1 VAYFIQLVFAG
12 IVLGCIYALVALG
25 FTIIFKA
32 SAVFN
37 FAQGEFLLIGAFV
50 AYVADSLWHLS
61 FFLAVL
67 VALLVTVLIALV
79 FERLVVRRMIGRPIF
94 SIVMITIGLNVLLQT
109 GVVIAGGSASSY
121 ASATPFSITS
131 GFNVGGVHGVH
142 FGASDL
148 WTIGI
153 TIVCCAALYV
163 FFRFTRYGLA
173 MRATALDQEAAAAT
187 GINIHTVY
195 ALAWGIAAA
204 IAVIGGIM
212 LAIGQTT
219 FDSTLGNI
227 ALLAF
232 PAIILG
238 GLDSIPGAVV
248 GGIIIGLTEELT
260 AGYEGHFAFLGNGF
274 YVIAPFLLMIIILL
288 VRPYGLFGTRKVERV

>member
-1 VAYFIQLVFAG
+1 
-12 IVLGCIYALVALG
+12 
-25 FTIIFKA
+25 
-32 SAVFN
+32 
-37 FAQGEFLLIGAFV
+37 
-50 AYVADSLWHLS
+50 
-61 FFLAVL
+61 
-67 VALLVTVLIALV
+67 
-79 FERLVVRRMIGRPIF
+79 MIGRPIF

-109 GVVIAGGSASSY
+109 GVVISGGSASSY
-121 ASATPFSITS
+121 PSATPFSIIS
-131 GFNVGGVHGVH
+131 GFNVGGVH

-148 WTIGI
+148 ATIAI
-153 TIVCCAALYV
+153 TIVCCAVLYV

-204 IAVIGGIM
+204 IAVIGGVL
-212 LAIGQTT
+212 LAISQTT
-219 FDSTLGNI
+219 FDASLGNI

-248 GGIIIGLTEELT
+248 GGIIIGLAEELT
-260 AGYEGHFAFLGNGF
+260 AGYESHFGFLGNGF

-288 VRPYGLFGTRKVERV
+288 IRPYGLFGTRKVERV

>member
-12 IVLGCIYALVALG
+12 ISVGCIYALVALG
-25 FTIIFKA
+25 FTIIFTA
-32 SAVFN
+32 SGVFN
-37 FAQGEFLLIGAFV
+37 FAQGQFLLVGAFV
-50 AYVADSLWHLS
+50 AYVAEFLWHLS
-61 FFLAVL
+61 FFLAVV
-67 VALLVTVLIALV
+67 VALVITVLIALA

-109 GVVIAGGSASSY
+109 GVVISAGTASSY
-121 ASATPFSITS
+121 PAATPLSIAS
-131 GFNVGGVHGVH
+131 GINVRGVH

-148 WTIGI
+148 WTIVI
-153 TIVCCAALYV
+153 TIVCCAVLYV

-204 IAVIGGIM
+204 IAVIGGIL
-212 LAIGQTT
+212 LAISETT
-219 FDSTLGNI
+219 FDASLGNI

-238 GLDSIPGAVV
+238 GLDSVPGAVV
-248 GGIIIGLTEELT
+248 GGVIIGLAEELT
-260 AGYEGHFAFLGNGF
+260 AGYEGHFGFLGNGF

-288 VRPYGLFGTRKVERV
+288 IRPYGLFGTRKVERV

>member
-12 IVLGCIYALVALG
+12 IVLGCIFALVALG

-32 SAVFN
+32 SGVFN
-37 FAQGEFLLIGAFV
+37 FAQGQFLLVGAYL
-50 AYVADSLWHLS
+50 AYVGVFLWHLN

-67 VALLVTVLIALV
+67 VALVITVLIALV

-94 SIVMITIGLNVLLQT
+94 SIVMITIGLSVVLQT
-109 GVVIAGGSASSY
+109 GVVMSGGSATSY
-121 ASATPFSITS
+121 PTATPFSLIS
-131 GFNVGGVHGVH
+131 GFNVGGVH

-148 WTIGI
+148 WTIAI
-153 TIVCCAALYV
+153 TIVCCAALYI
-163 FFRFTRYGLA
+163 FFSFTRYGLA

-204 IAVIGGIM
+204 IAVIGGVL
-212 LAIGQTT
+212 LAISQTT

-248 GGIIIGLTEELT
+248 GGIIIGVVEELT
-260 AGYEGHFAFLGNGF
+260 AGYEGNFGFLGNGF

-288 VRPYGLFGTRKVERV
+288 IRPYGLFGTRKVERV

>member
-12 IVLGCIYALVALG
+12 ISVGCIYALVALG

-32 SAVFN
+32 SGVFN
-37 FAQGEFLLIGAFV
+37 FAQGEFLLVGAFV
-50 AYVADSLWHLS
+50 AYVADFLWHLN

-67 VALLVTVLIALV
+67 VALVITMLIALV

-109 GVVIAGGSASSY
+109 GVVISGGSASSY
-121 ASATPFSITS
+121 PAATPFSIVS
-131 GFNVGGVHGVH
+131 GFNVGGVH

-148 WTIGI
+148 WTIAI

-204 IAVIGGIM
+204 IAVIGGVF
-212 LAIGQTT
+212 LAISSQAT
-219 FDSTLGNI
+219 FDAGLGNI

-248 GGIIIGLTEELT
+248 GGIIIGLAEELT
-260 AGYEGHFAFLGNGF
+260 AGYEGNLGFLGNGF
-274 YVIAPFLLMIIILL
+274 YVIAPFILMIIILL

>member
-32 SAVFN
+32 SGVFN
-37 FAQGEFLLIGAFV
+37 FAQGQFLLVGAYL
-50 AYVADSLWHLS
+50 AYVGVFLWHLN

-67 VALLVTVLIALV
+67 VALVITVLIALA
-79 FERLVVRRMIGRPIF
+79 FERFVVRRMIGRPIF
-94 SIVMITIGLNVLLQT
+94 SIVMITIGLNVVLQT
-109 GVVIAGGSASSY
+109 GVVMVGGSASSY
-121 ASATPFSITS
+121 PTATPFTLVS
-131 GFNVGGVHGVH
+131 GINVGGVH
-142 FGASDL
+142 FGTSDL
-148 WTIGI
+148 WTIAI
-153 TIVCCAALYV
+153 TIICCAALYI
-163 FFRFTRYGLA
+163 FLRFTRYGLA

-187 GINIHTVY
+187 GINIYTVY

-204 IAVIGGIM
+204 IAVIGGVL
-212 LAIGQTT
+212 LAISQTT
-219 FDSTLGNI
+219 FDVTLGNI

-248 GGIIIGLTEELT
+248 GGIIIGVVAELT
-260 AGYEGHFAFLGNGF
+260 AGYQGNFGFLGTGF

-288 VRPYGLFGTRKVERV
+288 IRPYGLFGTRKVERV